1 MVRKNWRAATAG
13 LIGWLALA
21 GLPVSASNLG
31 FLNQAPVSHFNDEDM
46 RLLRDAV
53 SQAMD
58 DKSFYVKK
66 TWANADTGN
75 SGEIEGWGAFKTTT
89 GVTCKRVRVTSHAK
103 GGING
108 KGTYTVCQDAE
119 RGWVVDPTA
128 KPAPEPQAGAQT
140 S

>member
-1 MVRKNWRAATAG
+1 MVRKSKWLATVG
-13 LIGWLALA
+13 LMGWLALA
-21 GLPVSASNLG
+21 GQPTHASNLG

-46 RLLRDAV
+46 RLLKEAV
-53 SQAMD
+53 SQAMQD
-58 DKSFYVKK
+58 ENSRAKK

-75 SGEIEGWGAFKTTT
+75 SGEIESWGAFKTAA
-89 GVTCKRVRVTSHAK
+89 GATCKRVRVTSHAK

-128 KPAPEPQAGAQT
+128 KPAEPQAGT
-140 S
+140 KT

>member
-1 MVRKNWRAATAG
+1 MVRQNCRLATAG
-13 LIGWLALA
+13 LIGLLALA
-21 GLPVSASNLG
+21 TLPLRASNLG

-46 RLLRDAV
+46 RLLKEAV
-53 SQAMD
+53 GQVMD
-58 DKSFYVKK
+58 DSSSHAKT

-75 SGEIEGWGAFKTTT
+75 SGEIEGWGAFKTAA
-89 GVTCKRVRVTSHAK
+89 GVACKRVRVTSHAK

-128 KPAPEPQAGAQT
+128 KPAPEPQAGAKP
-140 S
+140 

>member
-1 MVRKNWRAATAG
+1 MARQNWRLATAG
-13 LIGWLALA
+13 LIGLLVLA
-21 GLPVSASNLG
+21 GLPAQAGNLG
-31 FLNQAPVSHFNDEDM
+31 FLNQAPVSHFSDEDM
-46 RLLRDAV
+46 RLLKEAV
-53 SQAMD
+53 GQAMQD
-58 DKSFYVKK
+58 ENSRAKK

-75 SGEIEGWGAFKTTT
+75 SGEIESWGTFKTAA

-128 KPAPEPQAGAQT
+128 KPAAESQAGAKT
-140 S
+140 